1 MAKWL
6 SVHLRT
12 KWLWVRIPLL
22 SLKGDILLERLNNS
36 FKYGKTPSEVMQE
49 IYSKE
54 MLDYMFAKDPLAFPH
69 FQGRGFLDNK
79 LNLIADRH
87 KSDIFQEPD
96 LWRTT
101 RVTLFN
107 LFSEL
112 ARRSG
117 VNGSGMAPISALD
130 PMNLL

>member
-1 MAKWL
+1 
-6 SVHLRT
+6 
-12 KWLWVRIPLL
+12 
-22 SLKGDILLERLNNS
+22 
-36 FKYGKTPSEVMQE
+36 
-49 IYSKE
+49 
-54 MLDYMFAKDPLAFPH
+54 MFAKDPLAFPH

-96 LWRTT
+96 LWRTA